1 MSFEKKD
8 ILRLLWPFALL
19 YGIAV
24 KVRNILFDKGIFK
37 SHSFP
42 LPVICVGNLTVGGTG
57 KTPHT
62 EYLIQLLSH
71 HYKVS
76 VLSRG

>member
-8 ILRLLWPFALL
+8 ILRLLWPFALI

-57 KTPHT
+57 
-62 EYLIQLLSH
+62 
-71 HYKVS
+71 
-76 VLSRG
+76 